1 MWGAR
6 KWRNQLLK
14 RRLSTPRAAT
24 VVVLAAAVA
33 VSVTVVPSI
42 AQSVLTP
49 QRAAK
54 VYVSNKTAQSLFLK
68 KKAASNLFLA
78 KKSAPL
84 TPIGAVA
91 AGTAQ
96 FGPISATTAG
106 YVPSAFASFATKASV
121 SNVVI
126 TFSAT
131 GTCTAAKPAASLA
144 CPVQILVDGQ
154 VTGKVNLLPST
165 LATPTPAPVV
175 STILKTSVLTKGGH
189 TVAIQYAGAKDVTF
203 TLKSWDLAVEAY
215 PQPEEPLET
224 DTGSSTDKGSKGS

>member
-1 MWGAR
+1 
-6 KWRNQLLK
+6 LLK

-24 VVVLAAAVA
+24 VIVLAAVVA

-42 AQSVLTP
+42 AQSFLTP

-54 VYVSNKTAQSLFLK
+54 VYVSNKKAQSLYLK
-68 KKAASNLFLA
+68 KKAASNLYVTKATAA
-78 KKSAPL
+78 K
-84 TPIGAVA
+84 TPVGAVA

-96 FGPISATTAG
+96 YGPTTATTAG
-106 YVPSAFASFATKASV
+106 YIPSAFASFATKAAV
-121 SNVVI
+121 SNVAI

-165 LATPTPAPVV
+165 ASSPTPVPVV
-175 STILKTSVLTKGGH
+175 STILKTTVLTKGGH
-189 TVAIQYAGAKDVTF
+189 TVAVQYAGAKDVTV
-203 TLKSWDLAVEAY
+203 TLKSWDLAVAAY
-215 PQPEEPLET
+215 PVPDEPVEE
-224 DTGSSTDKGSKGS
+224 TGAKK

>member
-1 MWGAR
+1 M
-6 KWRNQLLK
+6 K

-42 AQSVLTP
+42 AQSFLTP

-54 VYVSNKTAQSLFLK
+54 VYVSNKKAQSTFLK
-68 KKAASNLFLA
+68 KKAASNLYVA
-78 KKSAPL
+78 KATLPKVPV
-84 TPIGAVA
+84 GAVA

-96 FGPISATTAG
+96 FGPTLATTAG
-106 YVPSAFASFATKASV
+106 YIPSAFASFATKASV

-131 GTCTAAKPAASLA
+131 GTCTAAKPGANLA
-144 CPVQILVDGQ
+144 CPVEILIDGQ
-154 VTGKVNLLPST
+154 KTGKVNILPST
-165 LATPTPAPVV
+165 AASPTPVPVV
-175 STILKTSVLTKGGH
+175 STILKTTVLTKGGH
-189 TVAIQYAGAKDVTF
+189 TVAVQYAGAKDVTV

-224 DTGSSTDKGSKGS
+224 TDTGSKGS